1 MNLAESQ
8 LFKLTITWPAAYDT
22 RWAFKTLCMVFNFWY
37 IAGNFFTAAFT
48 LIGYFKV
55 TWQLAMKLFQGK
67 ISEWAHCKIY
77 DVRRQ
82 QCSVTCKCSL
92 MTTVTASLNFQ
103 LQNFQLYN
111 KSLKD
116 SVVPRDL
123 SVSLGFPSETLRFLG
138 DKINCLPRDQSLSV
152 YCRLG
157 CNLFMM
163 LCYSGQ
169 CLEVRI
175 S

>member
-8 LFKLTITWPAAYDT
+8 LFKLTITWPVAYDT
-22 RWAFKTLCMVFNFWY
+22 QWAFKTLCMVFNFWY
-37 IAGNFFTAAFT
+37 IAGNFFTASFT

-55 TWQLAMKLFQGK
+55 TWQLAMKLFQAK
-67 ISEWAHCKIY
+67 ISEWAHWKIY

-92 MTTVTASLNFQ
+92 MTIVTASLNFQ

-116 SVVPRDL
+116 WYQGILVFPSASPRKHWDSWETKL
-123 SVSLGFPSETLRFLG
+123 TVSLGTS
-138 DKINCLPRDQSLSV
+138 C
-152 YCRLG
+152 
-157 CNLFMM
+157 
-163 LCYSGQ
+163 
-169 CLEVRI
+169 
-175 S
+175 